1 MIKIPY
7 EQIVE
12 KIKKEASL
20 SEDEIGDKVK
30 EKMKQLSGLI
40 SKEGAAHI
48 IANELGI
55 KLLDNIS
62 GKLQIKNIISGMRD
76 VETVGKL
83 QQIFPVKEF
92 QSGERQGKVAS
103 VVIADESGSI
113 RAVFW
118 GSQADNL
125 QNISQNDIIKILG
138 AYVRDN
144 NGQKQIHV
152 NDRSKLIINPE
163 GETVGEV
170 KAQFSKAARKNISEL
185 SENDSQAEIMGTI
198 VQVFDLRFFEVCPK
212 CNKRAKQNEN
222 SFTCNDHGNIL
233 PAYSYVMNAI
243 LDDGTDNIRSVF
255 FRNQAEKLINMEKG
269 QIMQFKD
276 NLQNFEEVKNN
287 LLGSMVKVS
296 VRINKNDFFGRSE
309 LIANDISIANP
320 EEEIQRLNEEVDKVE
335 S

>member
-1 MIKIPY
+1 M
-7 EQIVE
+7 
-12 KIKKEASL
+12 
-20 SEDEIGDKVK
+20 
-30 EKMKQLSGLI
+30 
-40 SKEGAAHI
+40 
-48 IANELGI
+48 
-55 KLLDNIS
+55 
-62 GKLQIKNIISGMRD
+62 
-76 VETVGKL
+76 
-83 QQIFPVKEF
+83 
-92 QSGERQGKVAS
+92 
-103 VVIADESGSI
+103 
-113 RAVFW
+113 
-118 GSQADNL
+118 
-125 QNISQNDIIKILG
+125 
-138 AYVRDN
+138 
-144 NGQKQIHV
+144 
-152 NDRSKLIINPE
+152 
-163 GETVGEV
+163 
-170 KAQFSKAARKNISEL
+170 

-222 SFTCNDHGNIL
+222 SFTCNEHGNIL

-296 VRINKNDFFGRSE
+296 GRINKNDFFGRLE